1 MLLHTLKLTKNQW
14 DKIMWSCH
22 LFVGCHFGVEWYE
35 IDKIDPYYED
45 SRTSKFNYF
54 IIDLGCLR
62 IQRCEKV

>member
-1 MLLHTLKLTKNQW
+1 
-14 DKIMWSCH
+14 MWSCH

-35 IDKIDPYYED
+35 ADKIDPYYED

-62 IQRCEKV
+62 IQRCEKLENV